1 VWRMRAEMQ
10 SIFCN
15 SVAQSQ
21 RVSIYVTLTNFG
33 KMLAAHKIF
42 FSTK

>member
-1 VWRMRAEMQ
+1 
-10 SIFCN
+10 
-15 SVAQSQ
+15 
-21 RVSIYVTLTNFG
+21 VSIYVTLANFG